1 MNLETVIRVN
11 KRVIPVTSIQGKTIY
26 TPFGPIV
33 PAGNGKARVVV
44 RNPINGRFV
53 RINVNID

>member
-1 MNLETVIRVN
+1 MNLETCIRVN
-11 KRVIPVTSIQGKTIY
+11 KRVVPVNSIQGRTIY
-26 TPFGPIV
+26 TPWGPIV
-33 PAGNGKARVVV
+33 PAGNGKAKAVV

>member
-11 KRVIPVTSIQGKTIY
+11 RRVIPVNSIQGRTIY

-33 PAGNGKARVVV
+33 PSGNGKARIVV
-44 RNPINGRFV
+44 RHPLTGRFV

>member
-26 TPFGPIV
+26 TPWGPVV
-33 PAGNGKARVVV
+33 PVGNGKAKAVV
-44 RNPINGRFV
+44 RNPITGRFV
-53 RINVNID
+53 RISVNID

>member
-1 MNLETVIRVN
+1 MTLETCIRVN

-26 TPFGPIV
+26 TPFGPV
-33 PAGNGKARVVV
+33 KPAGNGKATVVV
-44 RNPINGRFV
+44 QDPITGRFV